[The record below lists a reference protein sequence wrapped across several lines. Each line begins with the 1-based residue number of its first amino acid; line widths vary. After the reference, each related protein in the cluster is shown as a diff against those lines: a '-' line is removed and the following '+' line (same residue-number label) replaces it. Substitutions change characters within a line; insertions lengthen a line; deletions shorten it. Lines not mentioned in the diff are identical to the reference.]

1 MSPYAAID
9 MQVRGLLG
17 NLCQHLYMDNLHFP
31 FKAILLYC
39 DIHFIEKKQL
49 AALTAKATS
58 TTRKELGTIYTSKE
72 EQKP

>member
-39 DIHFIEKKQL
+39 DIHFIGKQF
-49 AALTAKATS
+49 AALTAKTTS
-58 TTRKELGTIYTSKE
+58 TKRKELWTIYTSKD